1 MRSSIIHENA
11 QHCFLDLRNIQPV
24 PQQKFEDNLDFKTVL
39 VFTNHFLNEIL
50 NSLFLSLG
58 GYCWA
63 YNTRLY
69 FGEFYPD
76 FDSQLGWWI
85 FADSL
90 VKNKFGTV
98 FIEVLLKTINLFKKK
113 FQVGGSFGVFFGGFF
128 SDRIVAKLGLHS
140 RLWVLSAFTLLS
152 VPFACL
158 TLYFEVSYIQQP
170 KVPVEEYQSR
180 LTVRSGKKS
189 PNQEPVWGIGDD

>member
-1 MRSSIIHENA
+1 MFSRKKCI
-11 QHCFLDLRNIQPV
+11 FYL
-24 PQQKFEDNLDFKTVL
+24 
-39 VFTNHFLNEIL
+39 
-50 NSLFLSLG
+50 LG

-69 FGEFYPD
+69 FGKFYPD

-90 VKNKFGTV
+90 
-98 FIEVLLKTINLFKKK
+98 
-113 FQVGGSFGVFFGGFF
+113 VGGSFGVFFGGFF

-140 RLWVLSAFTLLS
+140 RLWVLSGFTLLS

-158 TLYFEVSYIQQP
+158 CLYFEVILKKDP
-170 KVPVEEYQSR
+170 
-180 LTVRSGKKS
+180 LT
-189 PNQEPVWGIGDD
+189 